1 MQSLAISKVLEA
13 AQSVAQPRDYE
24 REVLSQLTA
33 SIPCEQAFFVRQGRI
48 SEHAR
53 GLDDTVRKDTVGRFD
68 VYARELEP
76 FAAHVLG
83 RGAVGVDRD
92 FFGQSGLERLSYFG
106 EIMRPHHGQSTL
118 LGYLTFRER
127 LLGCVVLGRAS
138 TTFSDD
144 EQATLR
150 TAMPALSLCDLAV
163 YRQKPTSVAALP
175 ELSEREREIVTY
187 LGLGYT
193 NGEIGLACGTSP
205 KTVRN
210 QLSAIFRKLGA
221 STRAE
226 AVAISLGRL

>member
-13 AQSVAQPRDYE
+13 AQSVTQPRDYE
-24 REVLSQLTA
+24 RQVLSQLTV
-33 SIPCEQAFFVRQGRI
+33 SIPCEQAFFVRQGRVG
-48 SEHAR
+48 EYAQ
-53 GLDDTVRKDTVGRFD
+53 GLDARVLTETVGRFD
-68 VYARELEP
+68 VYARELAP
-76 FAAHVLG
+76 FAAHVLT
-83 RGAVGVDRD
+83 RGAVGVDRE

-106 EIMRPHHGQSTL
+106 EIMRPHRGQSTL

-138 TTFSDD
+138 ATFSDE
-144 EQATLR
+144 EQSTLR
-150 TAMPALSLCDLAV
+150 SAMPALSLCDLAV
-163 YRQKPTSVAALP
+163 YRQKPASASALAQ
-175 ELSEREREIVTY
+175 LSEREREIVTY
-187 LGLGYT
+187 LELGYT
-193 NGEIGLACGTSP
+193 NREIGLACGTAP